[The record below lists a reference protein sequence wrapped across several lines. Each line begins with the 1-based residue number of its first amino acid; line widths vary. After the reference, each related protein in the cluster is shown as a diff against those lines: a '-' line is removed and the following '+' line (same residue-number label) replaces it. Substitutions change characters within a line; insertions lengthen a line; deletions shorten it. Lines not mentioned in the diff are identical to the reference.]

1 MLVRA
6 RVGGCGMGVCV
17 GGACVW
23 AWRVCVCAHRHPHQ
37 GLVFVQHEVVL
48 LRQLLA
54 LVVVVVVAEAHVG
67 RADGV
72 GDDGG
77 VVILSQGGGV
87 WVGRR
92 GVWVG

>member
-1 MLVRA
+1 M
-6 RVGGCGMGVCV
+6 CGRG
-17 GGACVW
+17 
-23 AWRVCVCAHRHPHQ
+23 VCAHRHPHQ